1 MIKIDSE
8 KNKIKLVGD
17 SKVVLDEISTG
28 VRALLKAAA
37 EVDGDMFN
45 AVAGQLVLNVLTTV
59 VAIERKYDYEDTL
72 ADIIKFLEE
81 KKNG

>member
-28 VRALLKAAA
+28 ARALLKAAA

-59 VAIERKYDYEDTL
+59 VAIERKYGYEDTL
-72 ADIIKFLEE
+72 ADVLKFLEE

>member
-28 VRALLKAAA
+28 ARALLKAAA

-45 AVAGQLVLNVLTTV
+45 AIAGQLVLNVMTTV
-59 VAIERKYDYEDTL
+59 VAIEHKYGYEDTL
-72 ADIIKFLEE
+72 ADVLKFLEE
-81 KKNG
+81 KENG

>member
-8 KNKIKLVGD
+8 KNKIKMVGD

-28 VRALLKAAA
+28 AKALLKAAA

-59 VAIERKYDYEDTL
+59 VSIEHKYDYDDTL